1 MLPPPLLL
9 VASDEEKN
17 AMFDE
22 DIKGHIRLWPS
33 AKNAAKKPSRCLAI
47 TSRIRII
54 EGGQFA
60 EASPPHADDEKL
72 PTLPSFPRHLR
83 QEGDEEKT
91 MAKKLSFARFSSS
104 AM

>member
-1 MLPPPLLL
+1 MVPLDSGRFAYQSVGELICT
-9 VASDEEKN
+9 AQ
-17 AMFDE
+17 
-22 DIKGHIRLWPS
+22 S
-33 AKNAAKKPSRCLAI
+33 AKFCTVPVYRAKFI
-47 TSRIRII
+47 
-54 EGGQFA
+54 A
-60 EASPPHADDEKL
+60 ETSPPHADDEKL